1 VAQRVLSIQKDPG
14 SIPRERKEGS
24 KGGREGQ
31 RKGKKEGNKEKN
43 IKWFGCFAKQFDVPV
58 ARACYPSYLGGLD
71 QEDVVQGQP

>member
-43 IKWFGCFAKQFDVPV
+43 IKWFDCFV